1 MKDVIEQF
9 IVQYQNE
16 FEYYY
21 QTSKIC
27 AHQLE
32 NKLES
37 SGIRA
42 MITFRAKR
50 ADRLEDKL
58 RKRNLEK
65 NYKTFEDINKDIV
78 DLAGVRIAF
87 YFPAD
92 MQEIDKII
100 CNQFH
105 ILKSK
110 EFPKIGVPNNKKTF
124 IGYKAKHYR
133 INFDPQK
140 LSAKEKRFSHALV
153 EIQVASIL
161 MHSWA
166 EVEHDLVYKPL
177 SGELSEDELGILDE
191 LNGLVL
197 TGEIA
202 LDGLQRAF
210 RRRMVNE
217 DNQFNNHFE
226 LAAYIY
232 QVIKSGKQKS
242 VFENVIGNVDV
253 LYSFIH
259 LINFNYRK
267 KIKEYVSKV
276 VLNPK
281 QEPISNQIIDLVL
294 MEHPE
299 FNTDFDKVKTKF
311 ISKK

>member
-1 MKDVIEQF
+1 MKDVIEHF

-16 FEYYY
+16 FDYYS

-65 NYKTFEDINKDIV
+65 NYQTFEDIYKDIV

-87 YFPAD
+87 YFPQD

-100 CNQFH
+100 LNQFH

-110 EFPKIGVPNNKKTF
+110 EFPKIGDQGYRKTF

-133 INFDPQK
+133 INLDPQK
-140 LSAKEKRFSHALV
+140 LSANEKKFSQALV

-177 SGELSEDELGILDE
+177 SGDLSEDELAILDE

-210 RRRMVNE
+210 RRRMANE
-217 DNQFNNHFE
+217 DKQFNNHFE

-242 VFENVIGNVDV
+242 IFENVIGNVDV
-253 LYSFIH
+253 LYSFIQT
-259 LINFNYRK
+259 INFNCHK
-267 KIKEYVSKV
+267 KIKKYVSKV

-281 QEPISNQIIDLVL
+281 QEPISDQIINLVL

-299 FNTDFDKVKTKF
+299 FNTDFDKVKIKF
-311 ISKK
+311 ISQK